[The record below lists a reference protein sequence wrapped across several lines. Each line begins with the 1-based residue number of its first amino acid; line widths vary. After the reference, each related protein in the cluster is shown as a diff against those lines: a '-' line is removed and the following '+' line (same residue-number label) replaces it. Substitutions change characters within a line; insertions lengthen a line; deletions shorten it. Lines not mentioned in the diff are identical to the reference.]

1 MIAPN
6 EQQGSGW
13 LLDQVTERFGTDLSG
28 RILAMWGVFGEPT
41 GATRA
46 GRGDRGASGPTLS
59 FEFAEASKG
68 TSNGMAPTGGI
79 PDLVEALLERG
90 ARIKAH
96 ALPTEAE
103 RERFGDRIIFCDAAY
118 RCLIG
123 ADGLVVHGNGR
134 PYRRPDFHRIMVLL
148 QAPVIFDDRALYPL
162 ERMRELGFEYHSLGR
177 EPVIPAGRAAHT
189 THIMTGAPRAPGS
202 VGPIVV
208 TKDGPLS
215 AGPSPG

>member
-6 EQQGSGW
+6 QHQGSEW

-28 RILAMWGVFGEPT
+28 RILAMWGVFGEPV
-41 GATRA
+41 GGIRA
-46 GRGDRGASGPTLS
+46 GGGGRGANDTTLP
-59 FEFAEASKG
+59 FEFAESSTG
-68 TSNGMAPTGGI
+68 SSNGNAPTGGL

-96 ALPTEAE
+96 ASPTDPE
-103 RERFGDRIIFCDAAY
+103 RERFGDRVVFCDAAY

-148 QAPVIFDDRALYPL
+148 QVPVIFDDRALYPL

-177 EPVIPAGRAAHT
+177 EPVIPAGRSAPT
-189 THIMTGAPRAPGS
+189 SPVMTGAPRAPGS
-202 VGPIVV
+202 VGPIAA
-208 TKDGPLS
+208 TKNGPLS